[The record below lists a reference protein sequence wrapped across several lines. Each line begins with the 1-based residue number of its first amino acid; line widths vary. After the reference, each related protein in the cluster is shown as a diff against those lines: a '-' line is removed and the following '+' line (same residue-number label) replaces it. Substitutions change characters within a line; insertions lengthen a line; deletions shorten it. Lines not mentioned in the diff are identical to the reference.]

1 MNAWADSNP
10 LTSRSGTVNVD
21 HHWSPGVT
29 LLSTIELV
37 DLPLKAQI
45 GIFSADDT
53 DPYEH
58 RLDLTLAVNPKLV
71 LVKKDGMS
79 HVFDYDPLLE
89 EIHRISQARHY
100 ETQEMLASLIVR
112 CCATF
117 EQIHRV
123 EIHLKKFRP
132 DGSGST
138 ASGTIGVRLS
148 VSGDDL
154 MALRGVQKKDSLTRS
169 SVD

>member
-1 MNAWADSNP
+1 MNARADSDP
-10 LTSRSGTVNVD
+10 PISRSGTVNAD
-21 HHWSPGVT
+21 QNWSLGVT
-29 LLSTIELV
+29 LLSTIEFV
-37 DLPLKAQI
+37 DLPVKARI
-45 GIFSADDT
+45 GIFAADDP

-58 RLDLTLAVNPKLV
+58 RLDLTLAVDPKLV
-71 LVKKDGMS
+71 LITQDAMN

-89 EIHRISQARHY
+89 QIHRISQARHY
-100 ETQEMLASLIVR
+100 ETQEMLASHIVL

-117 EQIHRV
+117 EQIEQV
-123 EIHLKKFRP
+123 EIHLKKFRSNR
-132 DGSGST
+132 SGGT

-154 MALRGVQKKDSLTRS
+154 VKLRGEQKKVSLTRP